1 MGWRMQQG
9 YQCREMM
16 MSVGRKVERVF
27 PSPIPLVILAPP
39 IPLVILA
46 LPIPLVI
53 LAHPTMVILA
63 PPILLVI
70 PAHPIFMVIRAPT
83 TFSPTPSQ
91 LLKHPLEPT
100 PQSQQKGKF
109 SARHKPNKHAH
120 STLHACRPMH
130 RHVKASFVQIYQHT
144 YICLITTLHTHTMHR
159 QCTMHS
165 QCSMHSQCL
174 MHRQLSMHSQC
185 NMHRR
190 MHRHM
195 HRHLPLHP
203 TLRQHADAS

>member
-63 PPILLVI
+63 HPILLE
-70 PAHPIFMVIRAPT
+70 IRAPT

-100 PQSQQKGKF
+100 PQSQQKGSVRHRQNSLVHNMQHECKPMHEP
-109 SARHKPNKHAH
+109 ARAH
-120 STLHACRPMH
+120 SMPMH
-130 RHVKASFVQIYQHT
+130 LHT
-144 YICLITTLHTHTMHR
+144 YTCLTTTQHTHTMHLR
-159 QCTMHS
+159 MHNIMQCIGRANRGPMYSLMHNVM
-165 QCSMHSQCL
+165 QRIGRANRGP
-174 MHRQLSMHSQC
+174 MHRQ
-185 NMHRR
+185 
-190 MHRHM
+190 
-195 HRHLPLHP
+195 
-203 TLRQHADAS
+203 